1 MVHLA
6 MVHLTVVHGHITVHL
21 HLHVVLFRR
30 NVTCELRV
38 SHAEDHS

>member
-6 MVHLTVVHGHITVHL
+6 MVHLTVVHGHIAVHL

-30 NVTCELRV
+30 NVTCELWV
-38 SHAEDHS
+38 SHAEDHG